1 MKVITRF
8 TLSFLLAFLF
18 STSLLPAEEGM
29 WTFDNPPVKLIQQRY
44 GFTPAA
50 QWLEHV
56 RLSSVR
62 FNDGGSGSF
71 ISPTGLVLTNH
82 HVAMGQLQKMSSE
95 KQDYVSDG
103 FYARTPAEEVKSP
116 DLELNVLIS
125 MENVSARVQG
135 AVRPGMSQEEALP
148 ARKAEMARIEKESLD
163 KTGLRSDVVSLY
175 QGGEYWLYRYK
186 KHTDVRLVFAPE
198 KQAAFFGG
206 DPDNFTYPRYCLDMA
221 VFRVYE
227 SGKPVKSAH
236 FLKWNAKGAADGEL
250 VFASGHPGHSDRLRS
265 TAQLDTLREF
275 YYSYAL
281 TSLKQRIAVLRGYAA
296 QGPEQARQTTDDV
309 YGLENAVKAYEGEY
323 QGLRDPRV
331 IAKKAAEEAEFRGKI
346 AANPQWQR
354 EYGGAWDAILEAEK
368 KYRENFKQVRLR
380 LVRGSELAGAAITI
394 VQYVAEVAKPDSQ
407 RLDGYHESQLES
419 LRFQLFSPAPFY
431 PAMEEALL
439 ANSLQESLE
448 GLGAG
453 DPFLKAALDG
463 RTPEAAAKQAL
474 DGTRVVDAAFRKSL
488 IEGGEKAVAASAD
501 PLIQFARRIDPVLR
515 ARLKWYED
523 NVESVET
530 AAGEKIGAA
539 RFAVYGKSLYPDGT
553 FTLRLTY
560 GAVKGYAMNGTIAP
574 PRTTLYGLYDRSEGF
589 DHKPPFDLTARFI
602 QGRERLNLAAP
613 FNFVATLDVVGGNSG
628 SPVINRKAELVGLV
642 FDGNIESLVGN
653 FVFNAENNR
662 AVMVHP
668 AAMLEALRKLYG
680 AAPLAEEIEGR
691 K

>member
-29 WTFDNPPVKLIQQRY
+29 WTFDNPPLKLIQQRY

-95 KQDYVSDG
+95 KKDYVSDG

-116 DLELNVLIS
+116 DLELNVLMS

-148 ARKAEMARIEKESLD
+148 ARKAEMARMEKESLD

-186 KHTDVRLVFAPE
+186 KYTDVRLVFAPE

-221 VFRVYE
+221 VFRAYE
-227 SGKPVKSAH
+227 NGKPVKSAH

-250 VFASGHPGHSDRLRS
+250 VFAAGHPGHSDRLRS

-323 QGLRDPRV
+323 QGLRDPQV

-346 AANPQWQR
+346 AANPPWQR

-380 LVRGSELAGAAITI
+380 LVRGSELAGVATTI
-394 VQYVAEVAKPDSQ
+394 VQYVAEVAKPDAQ

-419 LRFQLFSPAPFY
+419 LRFQLFSSAPFY

-439 ANSLQESLE
+439 ANSLQESLV

-474 DGTRVVDAAFRKSL
+474 DGTRAVDAAFRKSL

-501 PLIQFARRIDPVLR
+501 PLIQLARRIDPVLR

-530 AAGEKIGAA
+530 AAGEKIGTA

-653 FVFNAENNR
+653 FVFNEENNR

-691 K
+691 R